1 MTGDP
6 IVHLELHTRNVVRAC
21 DFYRAVFAWRAERI
35 HVGTRSYL
43 ALGWGDAIEVGVV
56 EGASEPVWLPYVEVA
71 DIDDA
76 VRRARVVG
84 AEITLP
90 ATEGPAG
97 WRGVV
102 ATADTAAIGL
112 WQPKRR
118 PRPNY
123 RSR

>member
-21 DFYRAVFAWRAERI
+21 DFYF
-35 HVGTRSYL
+35 
-43 ALGWGDAIEVGVV
+43 EVGVV

-76 VRRARVVG
+76 IRRARVFE

-102 ATADTAAIGL
+102 ATADTAPIGL

-118 PRPNY
+118 PRPTY
-123 RSR
+123 PSR

>member
-1 MTGDP
+1 MSGDP
-6 IVHLELHTRNVVRAC
+6 VVHLELHTGDVVAAC
-21 DFYRAVFAWRAERI
+21 DFYRAVFGWRAERV

-43 ALGWGDAIEVGVV
+43 TLGWGDEIEVGVV
-56 EGASEPVWLPYVEVA
+56 EQAGEPVWLPYIEVA

-76 VRRARVVG
+76 VRRARVHG

-97 WRGVV
+97 WRCLLS
-102 ATADTAAIGL
+102 TPDTAAIGL

-118 PRPNY
+118 LG
-123 RSR
+123 